1 MSVGRTVQKSWCRET
16 SIAHRRL
23 ECLGCGKSVGGEWR
37 LQSLRLPPHTQL
49 RFISMQTHTSQPL
62 QRIGWKAVPPSPPHL
77 SASPVHWPCN
87 RSRR

>member
-49 RFISMQTHTSQPL
+49 RFISMQTH
-62 QRIGWKAVPPSPPHL
+62 I
-77 SASPVHWPCN
+77 SASPAHRVEGCAPL
-87 RSRR
+87 SPTPVSLPSALAM